1 MKVHVISETQYLAKA
16 TGVHTAFVH
25 HIELLKEKGDVEV
38 VVNEEGT
45 GDVFHSHTYFL
56 YYFWKGRKYKGRRV
70 FTAHVIPDSI
80 KGSFPAWQLLMP
92 FVRWG
97 LKRAYSYADV
107 CIAISPGVEDA
118 IIKSGAKTRIVNIN
132 NPIIVDIWKRTEEKR
147 LKGRQMLGL
156 SESDFVVLGVGQ
168 LIGRKGVEDFL
179 EIAESISEA
188 KFVWVGGRPFGVLT
202 EGIQRINERF
212 KESGESII
220 YPGELGLEQMP
231 LVYAAADLMLFTS
244 YQENSPLAPLEAAAS
259 GMPVIYRELEEY
271 KLLYENPYLKASDN
285 NEFIRLTKRM
295 IHDKDF
301 YNEGLKISEQMLMQF
316 DKNYIK
322 EKLINLYKA
331 LIGN

>member
-1 MKVHVISETQYLAKA
+1 
-16 TGVHTAFVH
+16 
-25 HIELLKEKGDVEV
+25 
-38 VVNEEGT
+38 
-45 GDVFHSHTYFL
+45 VFHSHTYFL

-80 KGSFPAWQLLMP
+80 KGSFPAWRLLMP

-147 LKGRQMLGL
+147 LKGRQMMGL

-179 EIAESISEA
+179 GIAKSISEA

-212 KESGESII
+212 KESGGSII

-231 LVYAAADLMLFTS
+231 FVYAAADLMLFTS
-244 YQENSPLAPLEAAAS
+244 YQENSPLAPLEAAAC
-259 GMPVIYRELEEY
+259 GMPVIYRDLEEY
-271 KLLYENPYLKASDN
+271 KLLYKNPYLKAKDN
-285 NEFIRLTKRM
+285 SEFIRLTKRM

-301 YNEGLKISEQMLMQF
+301 YNEGLKISEQLLMQF

-322 EKLINLYKA
+322 EKLINLYRT
-331 LIGN
+331 LIDN